1 MQQSDLFVLVCAFF
15 VFLMQPGFI
24 AFECGMSRVQHALPV
39 ALKNLIDWALTTLV
53 FGFVG
58 VGLMFGASRDLFGT
72 SGFGFDLDGIVNNT
86 GISTPILVMFQLGF
100 AGTAVT
106 VISGALVER
115 ITFFAYVCI
124 SVVTAGLIYPLIG
137 HWVWGG
143 LLGGEQGWLE
153 SLGFHDFA
161 GASVVHVTGATVAI
175 VGVLMIG
182 PRVGRFG
189 ADGSMQPFKASAPAL
204 SVLGVMILW
213 IGWWAFNAGSL
224 LELNSDVGQIVLVTN
239 VGGAAGVVGA
249 ALFRAVRENDL
260 DIAET
265 LTGGTLAGLV
275 AVTAGADVLDP
286 WAALVIGVCAG
297 FSFGMAAM
305 ALRRRQID
313 DALLAFPV
321 HGVGGAIGTMAVALY
336 ARPGSFGQ
344 GRLAQFAVQGLGL
357 VVVLAWA
364 GAMSFIVFSVLRR
377 TVGLRIAPSVEVA
390 DDRRAEPPRERFQRE
405 WADLL

>member
-1 MQQSDLFVLVCAFF
+1 M
-15 VFLMQPGFI
+15 
-24 AFECGMSRVQHALPV
+24 
-39 ALKNLIDWALTTLV
+39 
-53 FGFVG
+53 
-58 VGLMFGASRDLFGT
+58 
-72 SGFGFDLDGIVNNT
+72 
-86 GISTPILVMFQLGF
+86 
-100 AGTAVT
+100 
-106 VISGALVER
+106 
-115 ITFFAYVCI
+115 
-124 SVVTAGLIYPLIG
+124 
-137 HWVWGG
+137 
-143 LLGGEQGWLE
+143 
-153 SLGFHDFA
+153 
-161 GASVVHVTGATVAI
+161 
-175 VGVLMIG
+175 
-182 PRVGRFG
+182 
-189 ADGSMQPFKASAPAL
+189 
-204 SVLGVMILW
+204 
-213 IGWWAFNAGSL
+213 
-224 LELNSDVGQIVLVTN
+224 
-239 VGGAAGVVGA
+239 VGA

-344 GRLAQFAVQGLGL
+344 GRLAQFAIQGLGL